1 MGRDQMEM
9 RAEVQ
14 LDLIEPAEEH
24 RINQRFETNL
34 QGGVR
39 RSGTSRISGVVKDL
53 SRSGFRIEAEER
65 LPMDS
70 VVWLKVAH
78 LEPLMA
84 QVVWCDRFSAG
95 CRFAAPLHPSVLD
108 AILRTA

>member
-1 MGRDQMEM
+1 MEM

-14 LDLIEPAEEH
+14 LDAADAAEDH
-24 RINQRFETNL
+24 RINQRYETNL
-34 QGGVR
+34 EGRVR
-39 RSGTSRISGVVKDL
+39 RSGTSRVPGVVKDL
-53 SRSGFRIEAEER
+53 SRSGFRIEADEK

-84 QVVWCDRFSAG
+84 QVVWCDRLSAG
-95 CRFAAPLHPSVLD
+95 CRFAAPLHPSVLE
-108 AILRTA
+108 AILKSG

>member
-1 MGRDQMEM
+1 MEM

-14 LDLIEPAEEH
+14 LDAIDAAEEH
-24 RINQRFETNL
+24 RINERFETNL
-34 QGGVR
+34 EGRVR
-39 RSGTSRISGVVKDL
+39 RSGTSRIPGVVKDL

-108 AILRTA
+108 AILGTQASR